1 MWAQL
6 IECPELPLHHTIPN
20 DDATTTTTTTTTPC
34 VGFQGQPTPLYLAPP
49 DNSSGGDSSG
59 GPISSRA
66 LSAPFALLDVDFA
79 DVIAQELEGGK
90 EVGATQQ
97 EKKEHANGPVRVG
110 ERVAVPVVAGGTA
123 HGVLMWWEL
132 TVRAW
137 WMV

>member
-6 IECPELPLHHTIPN
+6 IECPELPLHHTIPT
-20 DDATTTTTTTTTPC
+20 DDATSTTNTPC

-49 DNSSGGDSSG
+49 DYSGDDSSSG
-59 GPISSRA
+59 GPIPSRA

-79 DVIAQELEGGK
+79 DVITQELGGGT
-90 EVGATQQ
+90 EVGAAQ
-97 EKKEHANGPVRVG
+97 HANGPVRVG

-132 TVRAW
+132 AVRAW